1 MQRSTTQRNATQ
13 RNATQC
19 NATQRNATQR
29 NATYARVLVSFRK
42 TPVLFFRGLI
52 FLRKTFSRSYFPFH
66 PAFNLFR
73 SFQNIRRSFGF
84 RMFLQ
89 QQSLLDYFARF
100 PFSPRIRPP

>member
-13 RNATQC
+13 RNATQR

-52 FLRKTFSRSYFPFH
+52 FLRKTTPLKNRPWLPFYLNCL
-66 PAFNLFR
+66 PAL
-73 SFQNIRRSFGF
+73 
-84 RMFLQ
+84 
-89 QQSLLDYFARF
+89 RF
-100 PFSPRIRPP
+100 PGT